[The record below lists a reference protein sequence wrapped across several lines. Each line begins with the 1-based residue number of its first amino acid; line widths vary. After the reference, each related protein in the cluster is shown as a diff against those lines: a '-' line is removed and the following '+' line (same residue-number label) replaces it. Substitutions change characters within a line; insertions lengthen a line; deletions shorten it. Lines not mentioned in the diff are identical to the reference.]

1 MAIVAE
7 EACLF
12 ELISHTSNEAVLKET
27 TCNLLVICG
36 KAASLKIYADK
47 CASYFLILLINT
59 MMAVAYH
66 SLLTN
71 GHPYDKSNPAAQCD
85 MNHQPQHDNNTQAWK
100 NWNKRDLKY

>member
-12 ELISHTSNEAVLKET
+12 EFISHTFNEAVLKET

-47 CASYFLILLINT
+47 CASYLLILLINA
-59 MMAVAYH
+59 MIAVAYH

-71 GHPYDKSNPAAQCD
+71 GHPYDKSNPAAQRD

-100 NWNKRDLKY
+100 NWNKRDLKL